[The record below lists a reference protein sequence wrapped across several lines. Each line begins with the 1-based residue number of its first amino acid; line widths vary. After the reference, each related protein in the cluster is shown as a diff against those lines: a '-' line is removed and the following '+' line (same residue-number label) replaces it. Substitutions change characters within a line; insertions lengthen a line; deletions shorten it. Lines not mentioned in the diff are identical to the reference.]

1 MKRIIPLIFLIVTT
15 VFSCDNHG
23 TTYEKLVKAD
33 SLITAEKDSA
43 ALNELLAIQTDELT
57 TEKEQA
63 YYNLLLTCARYR
75 LYLPTTSDSAITASI
90 EYYKRTNDKQK
101 LAKALYYK
109 GMTNYELGKTEL
121 SIRLLKE
128 AENIAEKT
136 KNTAILNYIYIN
148 LAGINSHLD
157 NDNTALKYAKASLK
171 TAEKR
176 KDKDMI
182 CISLNKISES
192 LSSKNVHD
200 SALYYAEK
208 AIPYVKYLKKK
219 EKTTV
224 LADIGAS
231 YFNEEQFDKA
241 EQYVRQSLAVEPTA
255 YAYFILGS
263 IYLETGRG
271 SEAEALWNNVMRTGG
286 PELRAETM
294 LWMADLKK
302 AEGKYR
308 EAAELLAKGEAMED
322 SIASQKETEKMLSM
336 QGEMEHSD
344 TKREAKRQLT
354 IAGITTIC
362 IAILM
367 VMLIVY
373 SKKRMKK
380 ANERLAEIE
389 KQTDKYL
396 QKIDELS
403 LSKHENEKEINRL
416 NRKIET
422 LRAKRSAIIGLGQ
435 KRYEEIMDG
444 GTVVAW
450 TREDFEATIEYC
462 RTLRPEVVS
471 DIEKGHKRLTP
482 YNTLFLLLPFF
493 GVSDDAIPYAMNMTP
508 GAARTMKYRMK
519 SKEVC

>member
-15 VFSCDNHG
+15 VVSCDNHG

-43 ALNELLAIQTDELT
+43 ALNELMAIQTDELT
-57 TEKEQA
+57 TDKERA

-75 LYLPTTSDSAITASI
+75 LYLPTTSDSAISTSI

-109 GMTNYELGKTEL
+109 GMTNYELGKTEQA
-121 SIRLLKE
+121 IRLLKE

-148 LAGINSHLD
+148 LATINSHL
-157 NDNTALKYAKASLK
+157 NNLNMALTYGKASLK
-171 TAEKR
+171 EAEKR
-176 KDKDMI
+176 KDKAMI
-182 CISLNKISES
+182 CISLNKIGIIYNANN
-192 LSSKNVHD
+192 KYD
-200 SALYYAEK
+200 SAAYYTK
-208 AIPYVKYLKKK
+208 KTIPFIKYTKKK
-219 EKTTV
+219 EQTEI
-224 LADIGAS
+224 LSNIGAS

-241 EQYVRQSLAVEPTA
+241 EQYVKQSLAVEQTA

-322 SIASQKETEKMLSM
+322 SIASRKETENMLTL
-336 QGEMEHSD
+336 QGEMEHAD
-344 TKREAKRQLT
+344 TKHEANRQLS
-354 IAGITTIC
+354 I
-362 IAILM
+362 IAI
-367 VMLIVY
+367 VATLIAVALITLAVY

-380 ANERLAEIE
+380 VNERLAEIE
-389 KQTDKYL
+389 KQTDKYR

-435 KRYEEIMDG
+435 KRYEEIIDG
-444 GTVVAW
+444 GTVVGW